1 MKKYY
6 LLFLLFFGMLKQ
18 ADAQLNIDTLAF
30 QDFEITPA
38 SPVWTFTGPVIYNS
52 GFSGSGAAPANSPI
66 GIGGSRAWETTT
78 NSGGLVLD
86 FANTTIP
93 PGYDSVRV
101 RFNLAAMNLAGAT
114 GGPDDLDYVLIAYS
128 TDGGITYSNRMRIR
142 GAVANNS
149 FWAYSATGYAKNYY
163 LPATEQV
170 FQPLTSGLQT
180 TLGYSTC
187 EIVFPGTVTQLGMR
201 ITGRSSS
208 STDTWLVDNLV
219 LIGENNCV
227 TSTASLTASVCGSYT
242 APSGMVHTASATFND
257 TIANSGG
264 CDSVITINLTVNQPT
279 AASISPV
286 VCGSYTSPSGTVYTA
301 SATFND
307 TIPNSSG
314 CDSVITV
321 ILTVNQPT
329 VASISPVVCDS
340 YTSPSGMVYTSSAT
354 FNDTIPNSSGCD
366 SVITIA
372 LTVNTADVS
381 TTVNGIVISSNASGA
396 QYQWLDC
403 NNGNAVI
410 AGETAQTF
418 TPLAN
423 GNYAVAVT
431 QNGCTDTSACVS
443 ILSLDVATFASQEM
457 EMLPN
462 PVTDRL
468 TLRTAHYLTN
478 AVIAITDIQGRILR
492 QETNQQGNTFTPDV
506 EQLQHGV
513 YFIRITDGGKI
524 IQGRF
529 VKK

>member
-1 MKKYY
+1 MKKHY
-6 LLFLLFFGMLKQ
+6 LLFLLFFGLLKQ

-30 QDFEITPA
+30 QDFEIAPA

-52 GFSGSGAAPANSPI
+52 GFSAPGAAPANSPI

-86 FANTTIP
+86 FANTVIP
-93 PGYDSVRV
+93 SGYDSVRV

-170 FQPLTSGLQT
+170 FQPTTSGLQT
-180 TLGYSTC
+180 TFGYSTC
-187 EIVFPGTVTQLGMR
+187 EIVFPGTVTQLSMR

-208 STDTWLVDNLV
+208 SSDTWLVDNLV
-219 LIGENNCV
+219 LTAENNCV
-227 TSTASLTASVCGSYT
+227 TSTSSLTASVCGSYT
-242 APSGMVHTASATFND
+242 APSGTVHTTSGTFND

-264 CDSVITINLTVNQPT
+264 CDSVITVNLTVNQAS

-286 VCGSYTSPSGTVYTA
+286 VCGSYTSPSGTVYNT

-307 TIPNSSG
+307 TIANSSG
-314 CDSVITV
+314 CDSVIT
-321 ILTVNQPT
+321 ISLTVNQAT
-329 VASISPVVCDS
+329 AASISPVVCDS
-340 YTSPSGMVYTSSAT
+340 YTSPSGTVYTASAT
-354 FNDTIPNSSGCD
+354 FNDTIANSAGCD

-372 LTVNTADVS
+372 LTVNTVDVS
-381 TTVNGIVISSNASGA
+381 TSVTGIVITANASGA

-403 NNGNAVI
+403 DNSNAVI

-418 TPLAN
+418 TPVAN
-423 GNYAVAVT
+423 GNYAVVVT
-431 QNGCTDTSACVS
+431 ENGCTDTSACVN
-443 ILSLDVATFASQEM
+443 ILSLDIATASTPEIGIM
-457 EMLPN
+457 PN
-462 PVTDRL
+462 PVSDLLSLHTEQVL
-468 TLRTAHYLTN
+468 HH
-478 AVIAITDIQGRILR
+478 AVIIITDVQGRVLL
-492 QETNQQGNTFTPDV
+492 QETNRQGNRFVLDV
-506 EQLQHGV
+506 NSLQGGV
-513 YFIRITDGGKI
+513 YFIRITEGDKTM
-524 IQGRF
+524 QSRF